1 MDTNF
6 FEVVKAEAQAKH
18 AAAPQGAQH
27 QIQAEMLSGLT
38 LETFQ
43 AFCKGVIGAAEKAST
58 GAANS
63 VIDQWRGGVLQWS
76 TPEEWEWVA
85 ALATRFAK
93 GAPAGSGSV
102 IGQ

>member
-1 MDTNF
+1 MNPDLCA
-6 FEVVKAEAQAKH
+6 VVKDEAQARH
-18 AAAPQGAQH
+18 AAAPQGAQAAIH
-27 QIQAEMLSGLT
+27 SEALSALSIETIQSVVKGL
-38 LETFQ
+38 
-43 AFCKGVIGAAEKAST
+43 IGAGQKALT
-58 GAANS
+58 GTAND

>member
-1 MDTNF
+1 MNPDF
-6 FEVVKAEAQAKH
+6 FAVVKDEAQAKH

-27 QIQAEMLSGLT
+27 AAQAQMLSGLT

-43 AFCKGVIGAAEKAST
+43 TFMKGLIGAAEKAST

-63 VIDQWRGGVLQWS
+63 VIDQWRGGVLQWT

-93 GAPAGSGSV
+93 GAPAGTGGT